1 MSEIELS
8 VFSRRCLKGRI
19 GDEETL
25 RRHIGAL
32 ETERNEAGSTI
43 DWLFS
48 SQDARVK
55 LNRVYPKPNL
65 RRLCQH
71 HKDLVTISKL
81 SKEVFTP
88 ILTYPRQGL
97 RGVGIKYYRT

>member
-1 MSEIELS
+1 MAEIELS
-8 VFSRRCLKGRI
+8 VFSRRCLRGRI

-43 DWLFS
+43 DWLVS
-48 SQDARVK
+48 SQDARAK

-65 RRLCQH
+65 
-71 HKDLVTISKL
+71 
-81 SKEVFTP
+81 
-88 ILTYPRQGL
+88 
-97 RGVGIKYYRT
+97 